1 MRGLSPPDHTRL
13 ELLHRIRLE
22 LASSS
27 KTVLT
32 THINA
37 DGDGAGSEAAMA
49 HYLRR
54 RGVSVKIVNPTPFPD
69 VFRFM
74 VGRTPVFTATE
85 EAGRKAIEAADT
97 VLVLDTAEPDRLGVI
112 PRMLEDKNV
121 LVIDH
126 HPPGARFG
134 NPSIRDTEACATGEL
149 VFDMID
155 ADGGMTLEEAVGIYV
170 AIVTDTGSFRYAN
183 TTERTHEIAA
193 RLLEIGVDPEEMYR
207 LIFAQA
213 RPERLRL
220 LQRALARLEIED
232 GMPVAWV
239 ALTQDDMKDCRAT
252 SEDIEGI
259 VEFPRQIRGVEVA
272 AFFRALS
279 SNQTKVSLRSNGEF
293 DVAEVAREHGGG
305 GHVKAAGIF
314 MKVPLQEAVELVLGS
329 LKARF

>member
-1 MRGLSPPDHTRL
+1 MSPPNSARL

-27 KTVLT
+27 KVVLT

-54 RGVSVKIVNPTPFPD
+54 RGIASTIVNPTPFPAL
-69 VFRFM
+69 FQFM
-74 VGRTPVFTATE
+74 VGRTPVLTATE
-85 EAGRKAIEAADT
+85 EAGRKAIEAADM
-97 VLVLDTAEPDRLGVI
+97 VLVLDTGEPDRLGVI
-112 PRMLEDKNV
+112 PKMLDGRKV
-121 LVIDH
+121 AVIDH

-134 NPSIRDTEACATGEL
+134 DPAIRDTAACATGEL
-149 VFDMID
+149 VFDLID
-155 ADGGMTLEEAVGIYV
+155 SDGGMTVEEAIGIYV

-183 TTERTHEIAA
+183 TTTRTHEVAA
-193 RLLEIGVDPEEMYR
+193 CLLDLGVDPEEMYR
-207 LIFAQA
+207 AIYAQA

-220 LQRALARLEIED
+220 LQRALARLEVAEE
-232 GMPVAWV
+232 MPVAWV
-239 ALTQDDMKDCRAT
+239 TLTVDDMKDCRAT

-259 VEFPRQIRGVEVA
+259 VEYPRQLRGVEVA
-272 AFFRALS
+272 VFFRALS

-305 GHVKAAGIF
+305 GHVKASGIF
-314 MKVPLQEAVELVLGS
+314 METPLEQAVQRVLGS
-329 LKARF
+329 LRSRF